1 MTRGCPT
8 MVVLSFVLTA
18 HLLSADTIIL
28 KDGSFVEGEITLETS
43 RIIHVNTRFGIRNYS
58 RSEIDRIVAS
68 VDALDPQ
75 AVNRFAQLPPPVRAV
90 LNAEAEYNLGKY
102 DQALVRLQHL
112 QAENLS
118 PAIQTRADWL
128 VIEINERLGRWT
140 SAMDL
145 LEKKQKTG
153 TPQEK
158 TRAKAHLSILKAN
171 PDHDLRY
178 VGEKHARNFLRDAFT
193 LSLARRPGSLKDHE
207 IMRLALE
214 EYCEQLL
221 VEHQWSVTGFADR
234 LDPNATYEACQRL
247 PRVGDVA
254 RHLPYIQ
261 DLKRAEATLAKARA
275 ILGDYGSA
283 FEMDLVR
290 TELRHLLP
298 VMEQLFKDAVELS
311 PENFSPPFH
320 RTSGRLTKKGR
331 QQWRDRCDAF
341 LVAARPFARLI
352 EYMIDRV
359 EHFPRGLRDLRELLL
374 DYRRRT
380 DAMIKAVQKARGRTH
395 V

>member
-1 MTRGCPT
+1 MKRVFPST
-8 MVVLSFVLTA
+8 VVLSFLLTA

-43 RIIHVNTRFGIRNYS
+43 RIIHVNTRFGIRSYS
-58 RSEIDRIVAS
+58 RNDIDRVVKS
-68 VDALDPQ
+68 VDAFDAQ
-75 AVNRFAQLPPPVRAV
+75 AVNRFAQLPAPVRAV
-90 LNAEAEYNLGKY
+90 LNAEAEYKLGRF
-102 DQALVRLQHL
+102 DHALARLERL
-112 QAENLS
+112 QAERLS
-118 PAIQTRADWL
+118 PAIQARADWL

-140 SAMDL
+140 KAEDL
-145 LEKKQKTG
+145 LEKKRRTG

-158 TRAKAHLSILKAN
+158 IRAKAHTDILKTN
-171 PDHDLRY
+171 PVRDLRY
-178 VGEKHARNFLRDAFT
+178 VGEKHVRNFLRDSFT
-193 LSLARRPGSLKDHE
+193 LSLARRPGSLKDHG

-221 VEHQWSVTGFADR
+221 VEDELSVKGFADK
-234 LDPNATYEACQRL
+234 LDPNATYEACLDL
-247 PRVGDVA
+247 PQIGDVA
-254 RHLPYIQ
+254 RHLPYIE

-311 PENFSPPFH
+311 PESFSPPFD

-341 LVAARPFARLI
+341 LVAARPFARLV
-352 EYMIDRV
+352 EYMIERV
-359 EHFPRGLRDLRELLL
+359 EYFPRGLRDLRKLLL
-374 DYRRRT
+374 NYQRRT
-380 DAMIKAVQKARGRTH
+380 DAIIKAVLKARSRTH